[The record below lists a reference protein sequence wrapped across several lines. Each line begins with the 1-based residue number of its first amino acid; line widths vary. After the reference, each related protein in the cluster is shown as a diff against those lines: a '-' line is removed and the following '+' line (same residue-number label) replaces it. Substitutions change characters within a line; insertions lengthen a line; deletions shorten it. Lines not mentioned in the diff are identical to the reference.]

1 MNDQQQLVSA
11 IFNTNSEFEEKGL
24 AIYRRNLQA
33 NAVRALQISYPTVL
47 KLIGEDLF
55 AYAVE
60 QLLKTDPPNS
70 GDWGLWGGS
79 FPELLE
85 SLISLNEFP
94 YVIDIARLDFLMHI
108 QGREKDTV
116 IDMASMTLL
125 AEYDLDQLRLVLN
138 PAIRILES
146 DYPIIEIYNVN
157 HQSEYGEDFLNKAK
171 KNLASNIGE
180 SCLIYRPQFK
190 PLIRALDSAE
200 LNWLRL
206 IQQGKSIGQTLDE
219 LFMQNQEF
227 SFENWLPLAV
237 QQNLIFSLKKM

>member
-1 MNDQQQLVSA
+1 MNDQQQLVNA
-11 IFNTNSEFEEKGL
+11 IFNKNSEFEEKGL

-47 KLIGEDLF
+47 KLIGDDLF
-55 AYAVE
+55 VYAVE

-116 IDMASMTLL
+116 INMASMTLL
-125 AEYDLDQLRLVLN
+125 AEYDLDQLQLVLN

-146 DYPIIEIYNVN
+146 NYPLIEIYNAN
-157 HQSEYGEDFLNKAK
+157 NQPEYAGEFLNKAQQK
-171 KNLASNIGE
+171 LASIIGGN
-180 SCLIYRPQFK
+180 CLIYRPQFK
-190 PLIRALDSAE
+190 PLIREVGSTE

-219 LFMQNQEF
+219 LLIQDQEF
-227 SFENWLPLAV
+227 SLENWLPLAI